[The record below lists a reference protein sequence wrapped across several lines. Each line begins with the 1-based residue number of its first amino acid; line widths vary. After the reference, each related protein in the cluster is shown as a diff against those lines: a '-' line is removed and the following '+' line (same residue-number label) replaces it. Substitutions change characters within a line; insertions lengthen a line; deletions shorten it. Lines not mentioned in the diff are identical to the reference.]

1 MFKEWLEN
9 MLYAFL
15 WVLIIVLIAAT
26 VGLIGTLWWVIYM
39 AFKPLGIIILLI
51 VIGVPLGSFIIT
63 LRDNWSYVSK
73 CFEEKM
79 EKWSKKNV

>member
-9 MLYAFL
+9 MLYVLL

-26 VGLIGTLWWVIYM
+26 VGLVVTIWWLIYM
-39 AFKPLGIIILLI
+39 AFKPLGIIILFLG
-51 VIGVPLGSFIIT
+51 IGVPIGSLIIT

>member
-9 MLYAFL
+9 MLYALL

-26 VGLIGTLWWVIYM
+26 VGLVSTIWWLIYM

-51 VIGVPLGSFIIT
+51 GIGVPIGSLIIT

>member
-15 WVLIIVLIAAT
+15 WVLIIVLIAAAA
-26 VGLIGTLWWVIYM
+26 GLIGTLWWLIYM

-79 EKWSKKNV
+79 EKWGKKNV

>member
-1 MFKEWLEN
+1 MFKEWLDN

-15 WVLIIVLIAAT
+15 WVLIIVLIAAAA
-26 VGLIGTLWWVIYM
+26 GLIGILWWLIYM

-51 VIGVPLGSFIIT
+51 VIGVPLGSLIIT

-79 EKWSKKNV
+79 EKWGKKDV

>member
-15 WVLIIVLIAAT
+15 WVLILVLVAAT
-26 VGLIGTLWWVIYM
+26 IGLVATIWWLIYM
-39 AFKPLGIIILLI
+39 AFKPFAIIILLI
-51 VIGVPLGSFIIT
+51 CIGVPLGSLIIT
-63 LRDNWSYVSK
+63 LRDNWSYVSR

-79 EKWSKKNV
+79 KKWGKKDV

>member
-1 MFKEWLEN
+1 MFQEWLEN

-15 WVLIIVLIAAT
+15 WVLIIVLVAAT
-26 VGLIGTLWWVIYM
+26 IGLIGTIWWLIYM

-51 VIGVPLGSFIIT
+51 VIVVPLVSLIIT

-79 EKWSKKNV
+79 EKWGKKDV

>member
-15 WVLIIVLIAAT
+15 WVLIIVLIAAAA
-26 VGLIGTLWWVIYM
+26 GLIGTLWWLIYM

-51 VIGVPLGSFIIT
+51 VIGVPLGSFITT

-79 EKWSKKNV
+79 EKWGKKNV

>member
-51 VIGVPLGSFIIT
+51 VIGVPLGSLIIT

-79 EKWSKKNV
+79 EKWGKKDV

>member
-1 MFKEWLEN
+1 MFQEWLEN

-15 WVLIIVLIAAT
+15 WVLIIVLVAAT
-26 VGLIGTLWWVIYM
+26 IGLIGTLWWLIYM

-51 VIGVPLGSFIIT
+51 VIGVPLGSLIVT
-63 LRDNWSYVSK
+63 LRNNWSYVSK

-79 EKWSKKNV
+79 KKWGKKDV

>member
-26 VGLIGTLWWVIYM
+26 VGLIGTLWWLIYM